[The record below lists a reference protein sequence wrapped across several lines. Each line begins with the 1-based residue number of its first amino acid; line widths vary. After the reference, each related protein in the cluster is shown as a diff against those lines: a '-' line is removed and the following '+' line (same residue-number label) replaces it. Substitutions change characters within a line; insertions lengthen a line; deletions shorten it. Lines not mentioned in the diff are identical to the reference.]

1 MTPLEGLSVLASGPA
16 QLSPHAVVVLET
28 FSGSDE
34 RQRVFAFDFLPREP
48 KRLSTAL
55 ALFSGGAVEAI
66 GRERRLARVPRRRC
80 VLVGEGRGGG
90 RGRGGGEEKEANS
103 SSNGSDGS
111 GGVEKTTTSLLL
123 AAARAKLSRWEKTP
137 LVWLRYDC
145 THAAVELAAQLAGVE
160 EGAARRAL
168 ERACSS

>member
-1 MTPLEGLSVLASGPA
+1 M
-16 QLSPHAVVVLET
+16 
-28 FSGSDE
+28 
-34 RQRVFAFDFLPREP
+34 
-48 KRLSTAL
+48 
-55 ALFSGGAVEAI
+55 
-66 GRERRLARVPRRRC
+66 
-80 VLVGEGRGGG
+80 LVGEGRGGG